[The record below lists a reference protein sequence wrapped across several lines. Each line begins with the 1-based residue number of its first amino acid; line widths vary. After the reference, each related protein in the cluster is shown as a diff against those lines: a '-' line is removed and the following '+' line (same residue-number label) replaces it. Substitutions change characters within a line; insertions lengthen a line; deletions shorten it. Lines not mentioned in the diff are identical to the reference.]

1 MKYQDEDEE
10 SKEIDQINKDIENN
24 LKLEITINKNL
35 EETDKFIKKYEWKI
49 LGDNTHHFKQDIELI
64 WKIIIQSL
72 DSNSIINKNYPIII
86 KKGSNI
92 WNLGNIFEGKL
103 FDMYEFSAKV
113 IKQKIYSE
121 LKKIEWIMFL
131 ENGEDLRI
139 KINLYKV
146 TEDNSTVL
154 HMITKYIPL
163 FGENLVFKIQE
174 KFKAI
179 DYLKT
184 IEKML
189 EKESVILY
197 QYESGIIP
205 GNMEQ
210 IWDFLTDCSKLV
222 LIAPNNECF
231 VPININN
238 VKMGDICNIPMNI
251 KDIEGSLNIKLDL
264 NEKKNGLNKWA
275 FGYSILGGLPFK
287 VVKQSIIVQLTKIN
301 KYETQ
306 LSIFTKIYDS
316 ISMKLF
322 QRLSQ
327 KKKYVISSF
336 KDYFEN
342 FSTPQD
348 NDINN

>member
-10 SKEIDQINKDIENN
+10 SKEIDQINKDIVNN
-24 LKLEITINKNL
+24 LKLEITRNKNL
-35 EETDKFIKKYEWKI
+35 EETDKFIKNYEWKI
-49 LGDNTHHFKQDIELI
+49 LEDNTHYFKQDIELI

-72 DSNSIINKNYPIII
+72 DSNSIENKNYHIII

-113 IKQKIYSE
+113 IKQKMYSE
-121 LKKIEWIMFL
+121 MKKIEWIIFL

-154 HMITKYIPL
+154 HLITKYIPL
-163 FGENLVFKIQE
+163 FGENFIFKIQE

-197 QYESGIIP
+197 QYESGIIS
-205 GNMEQ
+205 GDMEQ
-210 IWDFLTDCSKLV
+210 IWDFLTDCSKLF

-231 VPININN
+231 VPININK
-238 VKMGDICNIPMNI
+238 VKVGDICNIPMNI

-275 FGYSILGGLPFK
+275 FGYSILGGFPFK

-342 FSTPQD
+342 FSTQQD
-348 NDINN
+348 DDINN